1 MTTMIVD
8 DLGRIPMSPYLTA
21 TLTRAADYATAQS
34 HREVTLEHLL
44 LALAEDPEATVVLKS
59 SHIDLARLTAEVS
72 EFLSRSEDHIDP
84 EGGQTVAI
92 SADLRRILE
101 AAAAAAKQGRRR
113 EINGAIVLA
122 AIVGDGKSAAAHLLR
137 VQGLTFEEAIRALQ
151 RAAPPAPPPPQP
163 APAAPHP
170 APVASHPAP
179 APPRPAP
186 PPPSYP
192 APPPQ
197 PDHEPEREE
206 AEPRPRP
213 DFGAPP
219 PPDLTRPASTEEILA
234 SARERLQPRPTD
246 MGRADVEHPDVG
258 HPDMGRPDM
267 GQPDMERPDEAERP
281 ERPPSPLTR
290 TNYPDLGGPPQ
301 PAPMAPREPPFEREP
316 PASEHA
322 AERPSDGL
330 PSLTAERP
338 GAVPAPR
345 HERDAASWPIPSSH
359 PGTGAHPLP
368 PSEPQPPPN
377 TAAGTRWHTPAS
389 ATPTPAATG
398 NASPPADR
406 RRAAPSGPF
415 VGSWPLIES
424 GQLIENIPR
433 RMRVGVPVV
442 AEARIARADVK
453 ALAEGLQG
461 GGAAF
466 RHEVVVTKA
475 MSVRLRAPDGGFTI
489 ENRSPE
495 TQWIENVLGFGSDDF
510 ASWRWT
516 VTPRARG
523 RRPLQLIVS
532 ARTVGADGMTA
543 ETALPDQIV
552 DVKVSINYA
561 RTAARWI
568 GWIAAAVIGGLLAKF
583 GETGWVIAQLLI
595 AKHLGG

>member
-44 LALAEDPEATVVLKS
+44 LALAEDPEATIVLKS
-59 SHIDLARLTAEVS
+59 SNIDLPRLTAEVS
-72 EFLSRSEDHIDP
+72 DYLGRSDDRIDP
-84 EGGQTVAI
+84 ASTQTIAI

-122 AIVGDGKSAAAHLLR
+122 AIVGDGRSTAAHLLR

-151 RAAPPAPPPPQP
+151 RATPAPQPQQPAPPQQ
-163 APAAPHP
+163 APT
-170 APVASHPAP
+170 PAP
-179 APPRPAP
+179 APRR
-186 PPPSYP
+186 
-192 APPPQ
+192 
-197 PDHEPEREE
+197 EPEFEPEPELE
-206 AEPRPRP
+206 ADPVTEL
-213 DFGAPP
+213 GAPP

-234 SARERLQPRPTD
+234 SARERLQS
-246 MGRADVEHPDVG
+246 
-258 HPDMGRPDM
+258 
-267 GQPDMERPDEAERP
+267 
-281 ERPPSPLTR
+281 RPPDSVGAPLPPQAPIPR
-290 TNYPDLGGPPQ
+290 ANYPAQRTPPPAA
-301 PAPMAPREPPFEREP
+301 PAPYAFDDDVPVTAGSAPPP
-316 PASEHA
+316 PAME
-322 AERPSDGL
+322 PDL
-330 PSLTAERP
+330 PSFGAERP
-338 GAVPAPR
+338 GASGEPPTRWSRPPNPAEATAGPGAPAP
-345 HERDAASWPIPSSH
+345 SF
-359 PGTGAHPLP
+359 P
-368 PSEPQPPPN
+368 PPQPSLPGQHRADTPQ
-377 TAAGTRWHTPAS
+377 TPAQMPGRS
-389 ATPTPAATG
+389 WQGADAEVPRTG
-398 NASPPADR
+398 PPLAADR
-406 RRAAPSGPF
+406 RRAASSGPF

-424 GQLIENIPR
+424 GQLVENIPR
-433 RMRVGVPVV
+433 RMRMGIPVV

-453 ALAEGLQG
+453 ALAEGLAG

-523 RRPLQLIVS
+523 RRQLQLIVS

-561 RTAARWI
+561 RTAGRWA
-568 GWIAAAVIGGLLAKF
+568 GWIAAAVIGGMLAKF
-583 GETGWVIAQLLI
+583 GETAWVILKLLA
-595 AKHLGG
+595 AKHLGI

>member
-59 SHIDLARLTAEVS
+59 SNIDLPRLTAEVS
-72 EFLSRSEDHIDP
+72 DYLGRSEDRIDP
-84 EGGQTVAI
+84 ASGQTIAI

-101 AAAAAAKQGRRR
+101 AAAAAARQGRRR

-122 AIVGDGKSAAAHLLR
+122 AIVGDGKSTAANLLR
-137 VQGLTFEEAIRALQ
+137 VQGLTFDEAIRALQ
-151 RAAPPAPPPPQP
+151 RATAAPPPEASGPQPPRHQPPPPAPEDYQPEPEPPVPDLG
-163 APAAPHP
+163 
-170 APVASHPAP
+170 
-179 APPRPAP
+179 PPRP
-186 PPPSYP
+186 
-192 APPPQ
+192 
-197 PDHEPEREE
+197 
-206 AEPRPRP
+206 P
-213 DFGAPP
+213 DF
-219 PPDLTRPASTEEILA
+219 TRPATTEEILA
-234 SARERLQPRPTD
+234 SARERLQSRN
-246 MGRADVEHPDVG
+246 APDDGGPPVLSA
-258 HPDMGRPDM
+258 PFPA
-267 GQPDMERPDEAERP
+267 PAA
-281 ERPPSPLTR
+281 PSPAPPAPSPMPR
-290 TNYPDLGGPPQ
+290 ANYPDLGGPPPRSG
-301 PAPMAPREPPFEREP
+301 PAAPPHPVAAPAEPAFEREYPTTAGRPAPRP
-316 PASEHA
+316 PEPAGDLS
-322 AERPSDGL
+322 GFGN
-330 PSLTAERP
+330 ERP
-338 GAVPAPR
+338 GAPDEPPTRWSRPPQPIETPVSYQPGPA
-345 HERDAASWPIPSSH
+345 
-359 PGTGAHPLP
+359 
-368 PSEPQPPPN
+368 QPPPQQ
-377 TAAGTRWHTPAS
+377 AERPRPAS
-389 ATPTPAATG
+389 
-398 NASPPADR
+398 
-406 RRAAPSGPF
+406 SGPF

-433 RMRVGVPVV
+433 RMRVGVSVV

-475 MSVRLRAPDGGFTI
+475 MSVRLRAPDGGFSI

-516 VTPRARG
+516 VTPKARG
-523 RRPLQLIVS
+523 RRQLQLIVS

-552 DVKVSINYA
+552 DVKVQINYA
-561 RTAARWI
+561 RTIARWI

-583 GETGWVIAQLLI
+583 GESGFVILKLLA
-595 AKHLGG
+595 AKYLGISPS